1 MTRPGSK
8 LIVAL
13 DVDSPDRALE
23 MAVTLRGV
31 ADFFKVGSELFTTAG
46 PDVVTALKQKGCS
59 VFLDLKFHDIPNT
72 VAGAVKAACGLRVDM
87 LNVHAAGGVAMM
99 EAAADAAHGFEP
111 RPILLAVTVLT
122 SISEEVLNDEIGIE
136 RDVDTA
142 VTHFAGLAKQSGLD
156 GVVASPRECSLI
168 RAELGKDFV
177 IVAPGVRPAW
187 ASKNDQSR
195 VATPAQAIA
204 DGADYVVVGRPI
216 TRAADPAG
224 AARRIVDE
232 LESATGT
239 EPSEEP

>member
-1 MTRPGSK
+1 MTRPSSQ

-13 DVDSPDRALE
+13 DVDSADRALE
-23 MAVTLRGV
+23 MAGTLRGV
-31 ADFFKVGSELFTTAG
+31 AGFFKVGSELFTAAG
-46 PDVVTALKQKGCS
+46 PDVVTALKQNGCS

-87 LNVHAAGGVAMM
+87 LNVHAAGGRAMM

-122 SISEEVLNDEIGIE
+122 SISEHVLNEELGIT

-142 VTHFAGLAKQSGLD
+142 VTHFAVLAKQSGLD
-156 GVVASPRECSLI
+156 GVVASPRECGII
-168 RAELGKDFV
+168 RAQLGKEFV
-177 IVAPGVRPAW
+177 IVTPGVRPAW
-187 ASKNDQSR
+187 ASKDDQSR

-216 TRAADPAG
+216 TRAADPADAARKIVEELG
-224 AARRIVDE
+224 AARKRE
-232 LESATGT
+232 G
-239 EPSEEP
+239 